1 MFIVCGGGG
10 GGGGGQRDKGCRLEW
25 TRQRGSTRALTAIS
39 SAIFLEGGKCI
50 TSRASDLHLPGP
62 RETRN
67 PSCRFSLQLNF
78 APSGPSPHLS
88 SPPSARAQSRLP
100 QGPALQFSQTSDH
113 PQVRACARRPN
124 LSPPP
129 PGRSRSPPRRPH
141 TRACAE
147 HRHQDSLPG
156 SGLHRP
162 FTWPRC
168 RAPRAPPAGPAGTF
182 AAAPSAAA
190 PRR

>member
-1 MFIVCGGGG
+1 MV
-10 GGGGGQRDKGCRLEW
+10 GGQRDKGCRLEW

-147 HRHQDSLPG
+147 HRHQDSARLRPPPTLPLAPV
-156 SGLHRP
+156 SGASRTP
-162 FTWPRC
+162 SGPGWDVCRRTFRC
-168 RAPRAPPAGPAGTF
+168 SSQALM
-182 AAAPSAAA
+182 
-190 PRR
+190 